1 MRLLILPIIA
11 FGVVQSLGP
20 SIPHTTK
27 PIIFPGRN
35 PSINVETEFVN
46 LDEERAEKAEGA
58 IGDPSSD
65 SDGDASDSDAS
76 DDDSDD
82 NESAPTQ
89 NSSPSAEKR
98 TILGLKTK
106 TTTPSSTP
114 SSSRAPQPTP
124 QLETKLQQVLQS
136 HVYKFTKSECNRI
149 NASGDEALR
158 SRLDRRT
165 LYNAVLSELDFR
177 NSSKAMSTNPKTNNW
192 LSPSAARELR
202 AAVALSTAP
211 GWRSHLEAGAGFSDS
226 FHNKRAVRLD
236 SEGNTATAAMQE
248 TCCMALAHASGC
260 DFFVLDNSVLSSIR
274 RELLQ
279 SSEFEVDSPML
290 KTSYIVKTLLELGRE
305 GDYSTSEGAA
315 LSNLIAR
322 DPSPGDDVAAKES
335 LEAQLDLEAQAQ
347 TIQPQPPSAT
357 PPPLIVYIPTH
368 SSSSVLRSKSS
379 IELLTD
385 EAMNPASTSLLVLG
399 SELDPSEL
407 VRKKAEDAPPN
418 DDPNQKNFQQGFQ
431 QGFQN
436 GFQNQ
441 PMGPNGQQP
450 FFLGGIHNNA
460 NGQNGFGLPP
470 NPNMNMNMN
479 PMNHPHAPPNNLGIN
494 DPEGSRR
501 FNVFLTRNFGGNPGI
516 VGTVAPPTA
525 GNLFQQKQ
533 NENVPEQFFANLR
546 SMNPESN
553 QKSVQMSPEQLQ
565 ESMKN
570 WLQQL
575 FEAGSDENAHENSIA
590 KTFSTLLRDEKMRQ
604 GIASTLAKAAPA
616 LLDAKCMGVQLSV
629 YVPPPAGHPNAG
641 ALPSP
646 SFSNHIQPAPSNQ
659 EGSWL
664 SKILGDDEQKRRKV
678 AAAAAVL
685 HGRKG
690 AGKKPTS
697 VAQARENRGLQKL
710 HGLCRPVPLT
720 TPTDSAKR
728 RAWDQWRRREY
739 SAVTFKINRKALNQN
754 LKSCKLRLGGLDS
767 ASSGTLRGL
776 LSIKDC
782 VSQMG
787 DVVKAAVEIEAS
799 RARIMKLQGA
809 QEDETETNG
818 REDEGLVAELEGFST
833 VRASSI
839 EAALSSICGVAS
851 APGADVGIENV
862 NSVKS
867 RTKEEI
873 AALAEDKHEKAL
885 VNQVVSAGS
894 IGVTYDMIGGL
905 SEVKEL
911 LRESVTYPLKFPQFY
926 SEGIAREAVKGVLL
940 FGPPGTG
947 KTMLAKAVATEGGAT
962 FLAVDA
968 SSIENKWLGE
978 SEKNAKAVFTLA
990 RRLAP
995 CVVFIDEVDSILSSR
1010 ESNDDSSH
1018 STLTSVKTTLMS
1030 EWDGLNSGTNGEG
1043 DAGSSRVIVI
1053 GSTNRPFDLDE
1064 AVLRRFPRRIMVDL
1078 PDLETRRE
1086 ILEVTLNQ
1094 NRVSKDVNFTKLAEK
1109 LDGFTGSD
1117 LKELCREAVVRISHE
1132 QASVLDKGGD
1142 LPDGLRLR
1150 EVQQKDFEQALTKI
1164 KKSVS
1169 EKGTELK
1176 KVDDWNNEY
1185 GEIKRKKKRRGDDF
1199 ASMFL

>member
-1 MRLLILPIIA
+1 MKYLLLIALWP
-11 FGVVQSLGP
+11 FVVHSLGP
-20 SIPHTTK
+20 IQTPPLSNQQAPHADTH
-27 PIIFPGRN
+27 
-35 PSINVETEFVN
+35 INIETEFTI
-46 LDEERAEKAEGA
+46 DRKSEGA

-65 SDGDASDSDAS
+65 SDGDASDSDQ
-76 DDDSDD
+76 DGDPDSDSND
-82 NESAPTQ
+82 APAPQ
-89 NSSPSAEKR
+89 NSDSPPQKR

-106 TTTPSSTP
+106 AQSKTKPPSS
-114 SSSRAPQPTP
+114 QQQQQQTP
-124 QLETKLQQVLQS
+124 QLENKLKTKLMEHMYRVARA
-136 HVYKFTKSECNRI
+136 ECNR
-149 NASGDEALR
+149 NVGGDEAVR
-158 SRLDRRT
+158 TRLDRRT
-165 LYNAVLSELDFR
+165 LYNAILSELDFK
-177 NSSKAMSTNPKTNNW
+177 NSTVTSSTPKTNNW
-192 LSPSAARELR
+192 LSPSAARDLK
-202 AAVALSTAP
+202 ASVSLSTAP
-211 GWRSHLEAGAGFSDS
+211 GWRSHLEAGADFSDS
-226 FHNKRAVRLD
+226 FLNKRAVRLD
-236 SEGNTATAAMQE
+236 SEGNTATAVMQE

-260 DFFVLDNSVLSSIR
+260 DFFVLDNNVLSSIR
-274 RELLQ
+274 RELLL
-279 SSEFEVDSPML
+279 SSDFEVDSPML
-290 KTSYIVKTLLELGRE
+290 KTSYIVKTLLELGQDPE
-305 GDYSTSEGAA
+305 FSNSDEASGL
-315 LSNLIAR
+315 LSDLMAR
-322 DPSPGDDVAAKES
+322 DPNSGDDVAAKES
-335 LEAQLDLEAQAQ
+335 LSAQLELESS
-347 TIQPQPPSAT
+347 TPTT
-357 PPPLIVYIPTH
+357 PPPLPNAPPPPLVIYIPTH

-385 EAMNPASTSLLVLG
+385 EATNPASTSLLVLG

-407 VRKKAEDAPPN
+407 IRKKVENTPN
-418 DDPNQKNFQQGFQ
+418 NPEEQQQGFQ
-431 QGFQN
+431 PGMNFQN
-436 GFQNQ
+436 PMNPNQN
-441 PMGPNGQQP
+441 QP
-450 FFLGGIHNNA
+450 FFLGGIHNNNP
-460 NGQNGFGLPP
+460 NGPNPFGVPP
-470 NPNMNMNMN
+470 NPNMNVNMNMN
-479 PMNHPHAPPNNLGIN
+479 PMNHPHAPPNTLGIN

-516 VGTVAPPTA
+516 VGTVAPPSA

-575 FEAGSDENAHENSIA
+575 FEAGADENSDENSIA
-590 KTFSTLLRDEKMRQ
+590 KTFSSLLRDEKMRQ

-646 SFSNHIQPAPSNQ
+646 SFSNHIQPAPQNQ

-690 AGKKPTS
+690 ASKKPTS

-710 HGLCRPVPLT
+710 RGLCRPVPLT
-720 TPTDSAKR
+720 TPTDSAKK

-754 LKSCKLRLGGLDS
+754 LKSCKLRLGSLDS
-767 ASSGTLRGL
+767 TSSNTLKQL

-782 VSQMG
+782 VAQMG
-787 DVVKAAVEIEAS
+787 DVVKAAVEIEAG
-799 RARIMKLQGA
+799 RARIMKLQNT
-809 QEDETETNG
+809 QEDDGDSAETP
-818 REDEGLVAELEGFST
+818 DENLVAELEGFST

-839 EAALSSICGVAS
+839 EVALSSICGVAS
-851 APGADVGIENV
+851 APGAEVGVENV
-862 NSVKS
+862 NAIKS
-867 RTKEEI
+867 RSKEEI

-1078 PDLETRRE
+1078 PDLQTRKE
-1086 ILEVTLNQ
+1086 ILEVTLSQ

-1132 QASVLDKGGD
+1132 QASILDKGGD
-1142 LPDGLRLR
+1142 LPDGMRLR
-1150 EVQQKDFEQALTKI
+1150 EVQQEDFEQALTKI

-1176 KVDDWNNEY
+1176 KVDDWNSEY

-1199 ASMFL
+1199 ATMFL